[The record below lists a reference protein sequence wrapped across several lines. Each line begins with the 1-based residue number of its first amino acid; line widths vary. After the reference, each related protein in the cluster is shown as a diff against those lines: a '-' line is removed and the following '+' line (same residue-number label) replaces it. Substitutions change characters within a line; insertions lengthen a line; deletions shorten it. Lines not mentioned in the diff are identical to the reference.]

1 MSKQRASLAAL
12 AAACVVLPFAAD
24 AARPKP
30 LDLATPEGVMA
41 ANRKIQCSTK
51 DNQPA
56 TYYWHGDMYSRVP
69 GERDRLLFKV
79 HGMNIRQCV
88 ALNDPARGP
97 GFKLVS
103 RELLFYMDP
112 KTDPRTATTANVV
125 RKWKNPW
132 TGEELDVLHVANDPV
147 NSTWWMNGRDG
158 RTPMTWNGTIQGNH
172 WWSTFTV
179 PLFYRDPLGGDYQEY
194 VGGMYHATEMFN
206 FLGDVDDLV
215 DPRRHSADVRIG
227 WVRISGF
234 LPWMKMGDRA
244 GSLYFHTAGRK
255 LAGGYDEL
263 PEWMRQEIAT
273 NYPIYREPPP
283 GTDERPNETSWTY
296 FKKMVKP
303 AQGGKGGH

>member
-1 MSKQRASLAAL
+1 
-12 AAACVVLPFAAD
+12 
-24 AARPKP
+24 
-30 LDLATPEGVMA
+30 
-41 ANRKIQCSTK
+41 
-51 DNQPA
+51 
-56 TYYWHGDMYSRVP
+56 
-69 GERDRLLFKV
+69 
-79 HGMNIRQCV
+79 
-88 ALNDPARGP
+88 
-97 GFKLVS
+97 VS